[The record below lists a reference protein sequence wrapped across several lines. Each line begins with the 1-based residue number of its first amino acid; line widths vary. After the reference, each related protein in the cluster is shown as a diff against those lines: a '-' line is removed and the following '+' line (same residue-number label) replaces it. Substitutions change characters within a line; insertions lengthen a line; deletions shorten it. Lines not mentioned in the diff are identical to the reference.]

1 MGSVPGSNRIM
12 SDAMSP
18 ISQRMRN
25 TGFVCVAVWLT
36 ALAAVGTGA
45 RQAPAADAKKLVNPV
60 KATPESVASGEQL
73 YKKYCSFCHNPD
85 GKGHGPM
92 APKGTNPSDLTDP
105 KWDNGSTDG
114 EIFAAIRNGVGPK
127 FDMKPYKDRIPE
139 RDIWN
144 LVNYLRSLNATR
156 K

>member
-1 MGSVPGSNRIM
+1 MRFKQLPLIPVVLLLIVP
-12 SDAMSP
+12 
-18 ISQRMRN
+18 
-25 TGFVCVAVWLT
+25 F
-36 ALAAVGTGA
+36 LAA
-45 RQAPAADAKKLVNPV
+45 
-60 KATPESVASGEQL
+60 
-73 YKKYCSFCHNPD
+73 CSPSNGNEKG

-105 KWDNGSTDG
+105 KWDYGSTDG
-114 EIFAAIRNGVGPK
+114 EIFNSIRNGIGPK

-139 RDIWN
+139 RDTWN